1 MNQYRMNQYTMVL
14 MGTVLLLSPAIIAE
28 TASAHTA
35 YIDPGTT
42 SVVFGAIGYIIAG
55 IAAFLAIIFH
65 PVKVLYRKI
74 FKKDTD
80 DAINAQSPTPPADD
94 PK

>member
-1 MNQYRMNQYTMVL
+1 MNRHLKTLMITVFVL
-14 MGTVLLLSPAIIAE
+14 SLSVCVE

-42 SVVFGAIGYIIAG
+42 SVVFGAVGYVIAG
-55 IAAFLAIIFH
+55 AAALFAIIFH

-74 FKKDTD
+74 FKKDADETAD
-80 DAINAQSPTPPADD
+80 AQSPASPIDD
-94 PK
+94 QK

>member
-1 MNQYRMNQYTMVL
+1 MHRYDMTL
-14 MGTVLLLSPAIIAE
+14 MITAFALSLVLLAE

-42 SVVFGAIGYIIAG
+42 SVVFGAVGYVIAG
-55 IAAFLAIIFH
+55 AAAVFAIIFH
-65 PVKVLYRKI
+65 PVKILYRRI

-80 DAINAQSPTPPADD
+80 EAADAQSPASPADD
-94 PK
+94 LK

>member
-1 MNQYRMNQYTMVL
+1 MNRHNMMMIMVF
-14 MGTVLLLSPAIIAE
+14 LLSTTFVVE

-42 SVVFGAIGYIIAG
+42 SVVFGAVGYIIAG
-55 IAAFLAIIFH
+55 LAAFFAIIFH
-65 PVKVLYRKI
+65 PVKVLYRRI
-74 FKKDTD
+74 FKKDTENAV
-80 DAINAQSPTPPADD
+80 DAESPASPADD

>member
-1 MNQYRMNQYTMVL
+1 MNRYTMTL
-14 MGTVLLLSPAIIAE
+14 MITVFLLSAAFVAE

-55 IAAFLAIIFH
+55 VAAFLAIIFH

-74 FKKDTD
+74 FKKGTD
-80 DAINAQSPTPPADD
+80 DAVHAESPASPADD